1 MKATQAKQEY
11 EGQRALADILF
22 NSIGDGA
29 LTTDEFGRITRIN
42 PTAQLI
48 LGYKESEILGKW
60 LPKSLIAYN
69 EQGHPVPLT
78 ERPITRAFMTGQI
91 VSERF
96 WYRSKEGTM
105 IPVAITVSPI
115 IVQKQPT
122 GCIEVFRDI
131 TKEYEIDKMKSD
143 FISLA
148 SHQLRTPLSTVK
160 TYSHMLSEGYMGQLN
175 SPQTESV
182 NTIINACNRMN
193 ETVSTLLNISR
204 IEGGVITLHHKTID
218 LGSLC
223 EEVVRDH
230 QLAAKEKKLNL
241 SCRQPET
248 KIKIKNDSVLL
259 KEIFSNLINNAIKY
273 TPENGSVS
281 IGMTTKGSQVIISVK
296 DTGVGIP
303 PASNDYV
310 FSKFFRAANVV
321 SQETSGMG
329 LGLYL
334 TKSVVNEMNGRIW
347 FKSIEGH
354 GTTFYVSLPLLPDKT
369 LVNHPVKKSASNQS

>member
-48 LGYKESEILGKW
+48 LGYKENEILGKW

-96 WYRSKEGTM
+96 WYRNKEGTM

-160 TYSHMLSEGYMGQLN
+160 TYSHMLSEGYMGRLN
-175 SPQTESV
+175 DPQTESI

-204 IEGGVITLHHKTID
+204 IEGGVVTLHYKTID
-218 LGSLC
+218 LGLLC

-230 QLAAKEKKLNL
+230 QLAAREKRLNL
-241 SCRQPET
+241 TCRQT
-248 KIKIKNDSVLL
+248 ASKIKIRNDSVLL

-273 TPENGSVS
+273 TPEDGSVTIS
-281 IGMTTKGSQVIISVK
+281 TTAKDNQVIISVK

-334 TKSVVNEMNGRIW
+334 TKSVVKEMNGRIW
-347 FKSIEGH
+347 FKSIEGQ
-354 GTTFYVSLPLLPDKT
+354 GTTFYVSLPMRPDKT
-369 LVNHPVKKSASNQS
+369 TVQPPLKKPATNKS